1 MELRKTSRAALATL
15 LVAGACISA
24 PASAHG
30 NVVRD
35 ILLAPL
41 LVPAAIA
48 SATLPPVV
56 VVAPAPLVHAP
67 ARVGY
72 RAPRHARLSH
82 RVGHRSPPQR
92 GNRWGGGRNRHHR

>member
-1 MELRKTSRAALATL
+1 MELRKTTRAALATL

-56 VVAPAPLVHAP
+56 VAPVPLVHAP

-72 RAPRHARLSH
+72 RAPRQARLSH
-82 RVGHRSPPQR
+82 RADHRSPPQR
-92 GNRWGGGRNRHHR
+92 GNRRGGGRNHYHR

>member
-24 PASAHG
+24 PASANG

-41 LVPAAIA
+41 LVPAVIA

-56 VVAPAPLVHAP
+56 VVSAPVVHAP

-72 RAPRHARLSH
+72 RAPRHAGPSYRIE
-82 RVGHRSPPQR
+82 HRSPPRR
-92 GNRWGGGRNRHHR
+92 GNSREGGRNQHHR